1 MSEVLFT
8 NPISASTKLGELIKL
23 GILTEADIQKFNN
36 KLTRGADRAARKAL
50 LEGTM
55 SAIKALVAS
64 EAHDGNRYWSVKP
77 AAHSLGFM
85 TYIEADRGIILKA
98 LTKLTEEGFLTKVG
112 LKKVDG
118 KLTELDTKKV
128 NPFQLRYIVTP
139 VEEADAAADEAAE

>member
-1 MSEVLFT
+1 MSEILFT

-23 GILTEADIQKFNN
+23 GLISEADIQKWNN
-36 KLTRGADRAARKAL
+36 KMTRGADRAARKAL
-50 LEGTM
+50 VEGTM

-85 TYIEADRGIILKA
+85 TYIEADRGTILKA

-118 KLTELDTKKV
+118 KLTELDKTQV
-128 NPFQLRYIVTP
+128 NAFQLRYIVTP